1 MKGNEILR
9 TDLGWNDLVLR
20 PATAESLDR
29 VKLGLIQREQ
39 NNGVSIIFIGP
50 PGTGKTLAAA
60 VLGNITGLQTY
71 RVDLSQLVAKYIGET
86 EKNLNTVFEVAE
98 ESGVI
103 LFFDEADALF
113 GLRTGIHDAKDRFFN
128 QETSFLLQRIEAF
141 EGVVI
146 LTTNCA
152 GLLDDDYRRIF
163 DYVVEFQP
171 LSPMERERI
180 QKLTKKR
187 S

>member
-1 MKGNEILR
+1 M
-9 TDLGWNDLVLR
+9 
-20 PATAESLDR
+20 
-29 VKLGLIQREQ
+29 IQREQ

-50 PGTGKTLAAA
+50 PGAGKTLAAA

-113 GLRTGIHDAKDRFFN
+113 IWLENRD
-128 QETSFLLQRIEAF
+128 S
-141 EGVVI
+141 
-146 LTTNCA
+146 
-152 GLLDDDYRRIF
+152 
-163 DYVVEFQP
+163 
-171 LSPMERERI
+171 
-180 QKLTKKR
+180 
-187 S
+187 